1 MIAKPPDVSAEAAEI
16 AGRLRAAGLED
27 AASAVERASRVSQT
41 DPLLAE
47 EILRG
52 AADDLMA
59 QSPAYSYRRRTQT

>member
-1 MIAKPPDVSAEAAEI
+1 MSPKPPDVSAEAAEI

-27 AASAVERASRVSQT
+27 AASAVERASRVAKA

-47 EILRG
+47 EILRE

-59 QSPAYSYRRRTQT
+59 QSPAYSYRSKTR

>member
-1 MIAKPPDVSAEAAEI
+1 MSPKPPDVSAEAAEI

-47 EILRG
+47 EILRE

-59 QSPAYSYRRRTQT
+59 QSPAYSYRSKTR